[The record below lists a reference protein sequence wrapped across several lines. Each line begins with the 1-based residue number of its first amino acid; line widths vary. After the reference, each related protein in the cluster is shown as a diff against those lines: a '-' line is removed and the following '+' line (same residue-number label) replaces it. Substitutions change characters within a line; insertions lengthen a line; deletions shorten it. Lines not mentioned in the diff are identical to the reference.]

1 MFRSGVLCAVL
12 STVLIPALALAQAL
26 PKPAPKQ
33 PVMAGSSTT
42 APTAPKQGRFDE
54 IDTNHDGFL
63 SRDEFL
69 AAEKKRF
76 DEFDTNHDGKTDA
89 KEAIKASLVLTDHA
103 KKFVQTTMTDEQTDS
118 HLKSGKRTD
127 AAGHLMYAERELPD
141 QPVYKHWSNVTT
153 TRGGAEIRSTDPE
166 SAGGRYMTEEQING
180 AAGERRGPE

>member
-89 KEAIKASLVLTDHA
+89 KEIASSPPLMERNL
-103 KKFVQTTMTDEQTDS
+103 
-118 HLKSGKRTD
+118 RT
-127 AAGHLMYAERELPD
+127 AERMTKQWDANSDGVVTAEEFRKSAEDRFAKQDKEGTGKIARKMPPPGMQQLQKPGQTKAPLPA
-141 QPVYKHWSNVTT
+141 PP
-153 TRGGAEIRSTDPE
+153 ADPKK
-166 SAGGRYMTEEQING
+166 N
-180 AAGERRGPE
+180 